1 MFKVETLHTD
11 KTTTTVKVPKEYA
24 EAYIKGWHPAGY
36 GTKIKEITEDGYAII
51 FRFNSCD

>member
-1 MFKVETLHTD
+1 MFKVETLHSD
-11 KTTTTVKVPKEYA
+11 KHTTTVKVPKEHA
-24 EAYIKGWHPAGY
+24 EDYINDYHPAGY